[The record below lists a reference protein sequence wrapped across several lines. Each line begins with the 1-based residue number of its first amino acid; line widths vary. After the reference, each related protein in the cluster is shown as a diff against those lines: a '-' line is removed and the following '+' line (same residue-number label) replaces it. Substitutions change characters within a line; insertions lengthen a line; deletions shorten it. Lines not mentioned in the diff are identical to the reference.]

1 MTLKVVVVGAGVV
14 GAACAFHAASAGLD
28 VTVVDRGPVGAGT
41 TSRGEGNVLVSDKE
55 PGPELALARL
65 SRTLW
70 EEAGRELGPGTLEL
84 EPKGGLVV
92 ASTEESLT
100 ALREFAARQEAA
112 GVRVEP
118 VDRVRDLEPHL
129 APGIPGGVHYPQDA
143 QVQPVLAAAAL
154 LRAAVRRGARFRTG
168 EVVAALTSRD
178 DDRTPHR
185 PPRPGPTSAGPTS
198 PGPGPAPSGPPSHG
212 PTPEAPFPEGSLPQ
226 GPPPEVPSPDGR
238 ITGVRTAA
246 GDVLRADFVVNAAG
260 TWGGEVGRRLGAPVE
275 VLPRRGFVLVTEPL
289 PPAVVRHKVY
299 SADYVAN
306 VASSD
311 AGLETSCVVEGTR
324 GGTILIGASRERVGF
339 DTTMNTAVVA
349 RLAAQA
355 CRLFPFL
362 RGVHLMR
369 AYRGFRPYC
378 PDHLPVI
385 GPDPRVPGVV
395 HACGHEGAGVGLAPG
410 TGALVTAHLLGR
422 PWRGADPA
430 ALTGLLPDR
439 FLAPGGARQ

>member
-41 TSRGEGNVLVSDKE
+41 TSRGEGNVLLSDKE

-70 EEAGRELGPGTLEL
+70 DEAGRELGADTLEL

-92 ASTEESLT
+92 ASTDESLA
-100 ALREFAARQEAA
+100 ALREFAARQETA
-112 GVRVEP
+112 GVRAEP

-154 LRAAVRRGARFRTG
+154 LRAAVRRGARFHTG
-168 EVVAALTSRD
+168 EVVGALTTRD
-178 DDRTPHR
+178 GDRTPL
-185 PPRPGPTSAGPTS
+185 GPT
-198 PGPGPAPSGPPSHG
+198 SHG
-212 PTPEAPFPEGSLPQ
+212 PTSHGPTSHGPAPEGP
-226 GPPPEVPSPDGR
+226 VPGGR

-246 GDVLRADFVVNAAG
+246 GEVLPADAVVNAAG

-289 PPAVVRHKVY
+289 PPMVRHKVY

-324 GGTILIGASRERVGF
+324 GGTILVGASRERVGF
-339 DTTMNTAVVA
+339 DTTLNTAVVA

-395 HACGHEGAGVGLAPG
+395 HACGHEGAGIGLAPG

-430 ALTGLLPDR
+430 AHTGLLPDR
-439 FLAPGGARQ
+439 FLTPGGAPQ

>member
-1 MTLKVVVVGAGVV
+1 MTLKVVVVGGGVI

-41 TSRGEGNVLVSDKE
+41 TSRGEGNVLLSDKE
-55 PGPELALARL
+55 PGPELDLARL
-65 SRTLW
+65 SRALW
-70 EEAGRELGPGTLEL
+70 DEAGDELGADSFEL

-92 ASTEESLT
+92 ASTAEGLT
-100 ALREFAARQEAA
+100 ALGEFAARQAAA

-118 VDRVRDLEPHL
+118 VDRVRELEPHL
-129 APGIPGGVHYPQDA
+129 APGVPGGVHYPQDA

-154 LRAAVRRGARFRTG
+154 LRAAVRRGARTRTAEVAAAVTGRDG
-168 EVVAALTSRD
+168 EV
-178 DDRTPHR
+178 
-185 PPRPGPTSAGPTS
+185 
-198 PGPGPAPSGPPSHG
+198 
-212 PTPEAPFPEGSLPQ
+212 
-226 GPPPEVPSPDGR
+226 
-238 ITGVRTAA
+238 TGVRTAA
-246 GDVLRADFVVNAAG
+246 GDLLPADAVVNAAG

-289 PPAVVRHKVY
+289 PPMIRHKVY

-339 DTTMNTAVVA
+339 DTTLNTAVVT

-355 CRLFPFL
+355 CALFPFL
-362 RGVHLMR
+362 RDTHLIR
-369 AYRGFRPYC
+369 TYRGFRPYC
-378 PDHLPVI
+378 PDHLPVV
-385 GPDPRVPGVV
+385 GPDPRAPGVV
-395 HACGHEGAGVGLAPG
+395 HACGHEGAGIGLAPA

-430 ALTGLLPDR
+430 AHTGLLPDR
-439 FLAPGGARQ
+439 FLTPGGAAQ

>member
-41 TSRGEGNVLVSDKE
+41 TSRGEGNVLLSDKE

-70 EEAGRELGPGTLEL
+70 DEAGRELGADTLEL

-92 ASTEESLT
+92 ADTDESLA

-112 GVRVEP
+112 GVRAEP

-129 APGIPGGVHYPQDA
+129 APGIPGGVHYLQDA

-154 LRAAVRRGARFRTG
+154 LRAAVRRGARFHTG
-168 EVVAALTSRD
+168 EVVGALTTRD
-178 DDRTPHR
+178 GDRTPL
-185 PPRPGPTSAGPTS
+185 GPT
-198 PGPGPAPSGPPSHG
+198 SHG
-212 PTPEAPFPEGSLPQ
+212 PTSHGPTSHGPAPVGPVPEGP
-226 GPPPEVPSPDGR
+226 VPGGR

-246 GDVLRADFVVNAAG
+246 GEVLPADAVVNAAG

-289 PPAVVRHKVY
+289 PPMVRHKVY

-324 GGTILIGASRERVGF
+324 GGTILVGASRERVGF
-339 DTTMNTAVVA
+339 DTTLNTAVVA

-395 HACGHEGAGVGLAPG
+395 HACGHEGAGIGLAPG

-430 ALTGLLPDR
+430 AHTGLLPDR
-439 FLAPGGARQ
+439 FLTPGGAPQ

>member
-1 MTLKVVVVGAGVV
+1 MKVVVVGAGAV

-41 TSRGEGNVLVSDKE
+41 TSRGEGNVLLSDKE
-55 PGPELALARL
+55 PGPELDLARL
-65 SRTLW
+65 SRALW
-70 EEAGRELGPGTLEL
+70 DEAGDELGAASFEL

-92 ASTEESLT
+92 ASTGEGLA
-100 ALREFAARQEAA
+100 ALGEFVARQARA
-112 GVRVEP
+112 GVRVE
-118 VDRVRDLEPHL
+118 RVGNVRELEPHI
-129 APGIPGGVHYPQDA
+129 APGVPGGVHYPQDA

-154 LRAAVRRGARFRTG
+154 LRAAVERGARTRTAEVAAAVAGRNG
-168 EVVAALTSRD
+168 EV
-178 DDRTPHR
+178 
-185 PPRPGPTSAGPTS
+185 
-198 PGPGPAPSGPPSHG
+198 
-212 PTPEAPFPEGSLPQ
+212 
-226 GPPPEVPSPDGR
+226 
-238 ITGVRTAA
+238 TGVRTAA
-246 GDVLRADFVVNAAG
+246 GETLPADAVVNAAG

-289 PPAVVRHKVY
+289 PPMVRHKVY
-299 SADYVAN
+299 SADYVAG

-339 DTTMNTAVVA
+339 DTTMNPAVVA

-362 RGVHLMR
+362 RNTHLIR
-369 AYRGFRPYC
+369 TYRGFRPYC
-378 PDHLPVI
+378 PDHLPVV
-385 GPDPRVPGVV
+385 GPDPRAPGVV
-395 HACGHEGAGVGLAPG
+395 HACGHEGAGIGLAPA

-430 ALTGLLPDR
+430 AHTALLPDR
-439 FLAPGGARQ
+439 FLTPKGAAQ